1 MMLGYRCQNDLQTV
15 TVTAASGTTLES
27 RVLSGIVKADEAL
40 FVRSKKANAF
50 HSWLKGWIHPFHG
63 VATKYLDNY
72 LGWLRFLGIHENTI
86 KTKQT
91 IQSAIVLM
99 GTSSLKINYAYE

>member
-1 MMLGYRCQNDLQTV
+1 MMLGYRCQNYLQ

-40 FVRSKKANAF
+40 FIRSKKANAF

-72 LGWLRFLGIHENTI
+72 LGWLRFLGIHVDTI
-86 KTKQT
+86 KQNKLFKRYSAKGDIVTKNK
-91 IQSAIVLM
+91 LC
-99 GTSSLKINYAYE
+99 L